1 MRKWKDWTFQ
11 KLWVSGETS
20 VIIGKSSNR
29 DLNFKWWLQDLLKTA
44 LLHIVGEALNVCNTN
59 ELQGEE
65 TDYMKD
71 SSNTL
76 QTTSRQRKVCLLN
89 AMFLITELS
98 TLVKVL
104 TSLPLTLKPRQKPV
118 SLGDYVTVWSR
129 IVWQLGVEDDQI
141 WARLL

>member
-1 MRKWKDWTFQ
+1 M
-11 KLWVSGETS
+11 
-20 VIIGKSSNR
+20 IIGKSSNR

-44 LLHIVGEALNVCNTN
+44 SLHIVGEALNVCNTN

-71 SSNTL
+71 SSNIL

-104 TSLPLTLKPRQKPV
+104 TSLPLTLKPKQKPV
-118 SLGDYVTVWSR
+118 SLGDYVTV
-129 IVWQLGVEDDQI
+129 
-141 WARLL
+141 